1 MKFKKSSLLTKVI
14 VMLLLVAAAFTL
26 VSLQDQLTDKQ
37 NELAVLE
44 QEATAIAQEN
54 ERLEDAIAAAGTEEG
69 IMSIAREKLGMVN
82 KNEIVFYDIGN

>member
-14 VMLLLVAAAFTL
+14 VILLLAAAAFTL